1 MKFRTTLGT
10 SHPALRALWAE
21 GVTNPSKIETFL
33 ETQSFPLSERGA
45 STFVFHGD
53 AEGVTLRHWIHGL
66 PGGPPFQRLADTDLW
81 FLVLELPE
89 GSRVEYKVEVTR
101 NGESHVVKDPLNPL
115 VARDPFGANSVCRA
129 YGYVEPDWGRTHSTV
144 PRGTLQER
152 TVQSR
157 HLPGR
162 RRWTLYRPAGF
173 QRLRPYPLLIVHDG
187 RDHLRY
193 ADLGAV
199 LDNLIHR
206 GEIPPLI
213 AALID
218 PGERLVEYAGSQP
231 HADHLVDE
239 LVPRLEREFQLV
251 PAPEGRVLAGASL
264 GAVASLHAA
273 VQSPGSFGGLLLQSG
288 SFVYSESGRTPRGP
302 HVDPVAAFIDG
313 FRSAPSRAAERVFLS
328 CGAYEPLVH
337 ENRAMLPV
345 LQNAG
350 MEIRYVEA
358 RDGHNWQ
365 SWRNRLQEGLSW
377 LLPNQASSRA
387 GSAATEEG
395 R

>member
-1 MKFRTTLGT
+1 LKFGTNLGAA
-10 SHPALRALWAE
+10 HPALRGLTAE
-21 GVTNPSKIETFL
+21 GVPDPSKIKTFL
-33 ETQSFPLSERGA
+33 ESHSFPLADRGA

-53 AEGVTLRHWIHGL
+53 AERVGLCHWIEGL
-66 PGGPPFQRLADTDLW
+66 TGDPSFRRLSNTKLW

-89 GSRVEYKVEVTR
+89 GSRIEYKVAVTR
-101 NGESHVVKDPLNPL
+101 NGEAQVVRDPLNPL

-129 YGYVEPDWGRTHSTV
+129 YGYTEPDWSRTHSIV

-152 TVQSR
+152 AMQSR

-173 QRLRPYPLLIVHDG
+173 QGLRPYPLLILHDG
-187 RDHLRY
+187 HDHLRY

-206 GEIPPLI
+206 GEIPPLV

-218 PGERLVEYAGSQP
+218 PGERLEEYTGSKA
-231 HADHLVDE
+231 HSDHLVEE
-239 LVPRLEREFQLV
+239 LVPRIERELPLV
-251 PAPEGRVLAGASL
+251 SAPEGRILAGASL

-273 VQSPGSFGGLLLQSG
+273 ARSPGFFGGLLLQSG
-288 SFVYSESGRTPRGP
+288 SFVYSENEGRSRGP
-302 HVDPVAAFIDG
+302 HFDAVAAFIDR
-313 FRSAPSRAAERVFLS
+313 FRSTPIRAVDRVFLS
-328 CGAYEPLVH
+328 CGGYEPLVH

-345 LQNAG
+345 LQEAG
-350 MEIRYVEA
+350 MEVRYVES

-365 SWRNRLQEGLSW
+365 NWRDRLQEGLSW
-377 LLPNQASSRA
+377 LFPNQASLRA
-387 GSAATEEG
+387 ESSSAEEG